1 MLFSIVKDPIISANE
16 LNHDLEKINKWA
28 YQWKLQFNPDPT
40 NQTTELLFSQ
50 KRHSPIHPPIF
61 FDGNE
66 VIKVNEQKHLG
77 LILDTKLSFESH
89 INAKIIKVKK
99 IIGIIKHLSN
109 YLPIKT
115 LRSNV

>member
-16 LNHDLEKINKWA
+16 LNHDLEKLNNWA

-40 NQTTELLFSQ
+40 KQATELLFSQ

-89 INAKIIKVKK
+89 INPIFIGLFYKRRLLGQGKIT
-99 IIGIIKHLSN
+99 
-109 YLPIKT
+109 LPT
-115 LRSNV
+115 YFLF